1 MATNRFL
8 GVASEVAQV
17 DTLVV
22 GGTIEIGDVFN
33 IIVTGTDGSIHIIT
47 YTAVDTVIATVVA
60 GLVAAWNASTEALCT
75 PITAAD
81 ASPNVTLTAAV
92 AGVGFSV
99 TVETTEAGG
108 GAADTQ
114 TFTTST
120 TTVNSGPKDWSV
132 TDNWSLGVLPGAA
145 AGHDAVVDGAEI
157 LYGLDQSGIANTLA
171 SLNIIRSQIGS
182 NPATGYIP
190 IYLQI
195 KATSV
200 IIGQHTGPGT
210 SVEAAPVNIDLGS
223 TASTII
229 ISNTGTNSP
238 TTMPAVRILANSSS
252 TTLHVNKGNVGIAL
266 VDGETATLGSVSGS
280 YTSNRS
286 SDSKLYIG
294 AGVTL
299 TTANFY
305 AGQTE
310 MACGATTV
318 NIFEA
323 TLTTIGEGLLE
334 TVNQNDGTFYSNS
347 SGTITTLNNRG
358 GITDFLRASVARI
371 VTTLKLDPGGSVIY
385 DPAVLTLTNKIQ
397 PYSTS
402 GPIKFVAEAA

>member
-210 SVEAAPVNIDLGS
+210 SVEDAPVSIDLGS

-238 TTMPAVRILANSSS
+238 TTMPAVRILANSAS

-266 VDGETATLGSVSGS
+266 VDGETATLGSVSVS